1 MDCTPPRSR
10 SSRFRSSPVAVRQR
24 NVEEIGRLMEDL
36 KVLIWS
42 DLHEEFESFRLP
54 DVPPPEGVA
63 AILVAGDI
71 WTEGRAVEVL
81 ERAAEW
87 ARVPVI
93 FTPGNH
99 DYYHSSIFGAD
110 ARMELDADE
119 RDLDIRFLNPGV
131 TTVGCCRIV
140 AATLW
145 TDYRLRRP
153 GGDNWLERDA
163 CEWAMND
170 HERVDWEDECGSP
183 RRLHAEDLASLHLR
197 HLEFIAQVL
206 SRPHDGP
213 SAVMTHHAPSE
224 MSLRHRWRDRL
235 VDHAYA
241 SNLEELILDR
251 APAVWIHGHTHHSED
266 YVIGDTRI
274 WSNPRG
280 YRGENAGFDPLKVYR
295 IPVSATPTG
304 LARI

>member
-1 MDCTPPRSR
+1 MDCAQPRSRGRRSR
-10 SSRFRSSPVAVRQR
+10 SSRGVVRQPNAR
-24 NVEEIGRLMEDL
+24 EMDRPMECL
-36 KVLIWS
+36 NVLIWS
-42 DLHEEFESFRLP
+42 DLHEEFESFRPP
-54 DVPPPEGVA
+54 DGPPPEGVE

-87 ARVPVI
+87 GRIPVI

-99 DYYHSSIFGAD
+99 DYYHSSILGSD
-110 ARMELDADE
+110 ARMERDAAGS
-119 RDLDIRFLNPGV
+119 DLDIRFLNPGV
-131 TTVGCCRIV
+131 TTVGCCRVV

-170 HERVDWEDECGSP
+170 HERVVWDDDSP
-183 RRLHAEDLASLHLR
+183 RRLRADDLAGLHLR
-197 HLEFIAQVL
+197 HREFVADVL
-206 SRPHDGP
+206 SRSHDGP
-213 SAVMTHHAPSE
+213 TAVMTHHAPSE
-224 MSLRHRWRDRL
+224 MSMRHRGRERL

-241 SNLEELILDR
+241 SNLEELILDH
-251 APAVWIHGHTHHSED
+251 APAVWIHGHTHNSED
-266 YVIGDTRI
+266 YAIGDTRI

-280 YRGENAGFDPLKVYR
+280 YRGENQRFDPLKVFR
-295 IPVSATPTG
+295 IPLSAAPSG